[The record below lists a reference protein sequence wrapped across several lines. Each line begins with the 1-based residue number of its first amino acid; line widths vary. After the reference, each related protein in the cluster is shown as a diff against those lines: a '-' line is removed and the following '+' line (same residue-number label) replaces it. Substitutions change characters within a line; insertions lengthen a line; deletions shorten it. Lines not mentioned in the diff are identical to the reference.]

1 MKSPIRNRHI
11 DRVSGDEQ
19 GTVTLFREDGE
30 VILVQT
36 GVFARGL
43 RHAFMSGHSGLVTFE
58 EFMRSLAG
66 EHPTYDIGEG

>member
-1 MKSPIRNRHI
+1 MKTSIRNRHI
-11 DRVSGDEQ
+11 DKVHGDNR
-19 GTVTLFREDGE
+19 GTVTLFQEDGE

-43 RHAFMSGHSGLVTFE
+43 RHAFMTGHSGLVTFE

-66 EHPTYDIGEG
+66 EHPIYDLGEG